1 MKYYNVSYYCGNDI
15 WSANIAHAESKNAV
29 RAYYS
34 KKSDKIIISEA
45 KDYEIE
51 TAKRKGMP
59 ILIIG

>member
-15 WSANIAHAESKNAV
+15 WSANIAHAESENAV

-51 TAKRKGMP
+51 TAK
-59 ILIIG
+59 